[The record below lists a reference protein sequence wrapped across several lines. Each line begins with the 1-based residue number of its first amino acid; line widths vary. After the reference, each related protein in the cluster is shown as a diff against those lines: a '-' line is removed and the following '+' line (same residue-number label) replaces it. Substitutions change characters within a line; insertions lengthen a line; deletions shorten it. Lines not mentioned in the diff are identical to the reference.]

1 MNESQIIDHYFE
13 LATQA
18 DSEAYFALFSPDAV
32 VEDEGREHHGIDA
45 IRRWRTEVPQV
56 RYDVLSVVESGTGST
71 TTTAQISGDFPG
83 SPVNLSYWFEFTQD
97 GRIAVLRIRV

>member
-1 MNESQIIDHYFE
+1 MNESQIIDRYFE
-13 LATQA
+13 LATRA
-18 DSEAYFALFSPDAV
+18 DSEPYFDLFAPDAV

-56 RYDVLSVVESGTGST
+56 HYAVLSTVESGAGS

-83 SPVNLSYWFEFTQD
+83 SPVNLSYWFELAPD
-97 GRIAVLRIRV
+97 GRISVLRIRV

>member
-1 MNESQIIDHYFE
+1 MNKSQTIDRYFE
-13 LATQA
+13 LATRA
-18 DSEAYFALFSPDAV
+18 DSEPYFDLFAPDAV

-56 RYDVLSVVESGTGST
+56 HYDVLSVVESGAGS

-83 SPVNLSYWFEFTQD
+83 SPVNLSYWFELAPD